1 MCSKDPGN
9 PFIAH
14 FLFLKNTRTL
24 IQNVFLNFREQYFE
38 DVRILSS
45 SSKVIKPFPQALP
58 IKTEKWNT
66 EREIKKYV
74 ERSHVP

>member
-1 MCSKDPGN
+1 MRCKDPGN

-14 FLFLKNTRTL
+14 SLFLKNTRTL

-38 DVRILSS
+38 DGRILSS